1 MNDSASPSTRTT
13 GVSYDAP
20 MHDPSSVAFDRQPV
34 WSTLDRRFWVAAV
47 LGTVASA
54 IVLGVP
60 SAVIPNPF
68 FVRMTPTEPV
78 NLVVWLVSAP
88 LAGLLIATYVARA
101 GTVQDPHADAGAG
114 KVTVGGIGAFL
125 AIGCPI
131 CNKII
136 VAVLGVSGAL
146 NVFAPLQP
154 LIGALSIALLAGTLA
169 WRLRARA
176 RGCERCVDAGG
187 RETAAPV
194 RPLG

>member
-1 MNDSASPSTRTT
+1 MNGPST
-13 GVSYDAP
+13 
-20 MHDPSSVAFDRQPV
+20 VAFDRQRLS
-34 WSTLDRRFWVAAV
+34 STLDRRFWSAAV

-54 IVLGVP
+54 IVLGIP

-101 GTVQDPHADAGAG
+101 GIVRDPHDDAGAG

-176 RGCERCVDAGG
+176 RGCERCVV
-187 RETAAPV
+187 TADSGPTAPV

>member
-1 MNDSASPSTRTT
+1 MNA
-13 GVSYDAP
+13 
-20 MHDPSSVAFDRQPV
+20 PSSATFDRQRLWP
-34 WSTLDRRFWVAAV
+34 TLDRRFWVVSV

-78 NLVVWLVSAP
+78 NVVVWLVSAP
-88 LAGLLIATYVARA
+88 LAGLLVATYIART
-101 GTVQDPHADAGAG
+101 GTVRDPHADPGTG
-114 KVTVGGIGAFL
+114 QVTIGGVGAFL

-154 LIGALSIALLAGTLA
+154 LIGALSIALLAGTQA

-176 RGCERCVDAGG
+176 RGCERCVVAGG
-187 RETAAPV
+187 PEPPASV

>member
-1 MNDSASPSTRTT
+1 MSYDGPVSSPSTIA
-13 GVSYDAP
+13 S
-20 MHDPSSVAFDRQPV
+20 DRRRL
-34 WSTLDRRFWVAAV
+34 WSTLDRRFWAAAI
-47 LGTVASA
+47 LGSVASA

-88 LAGLLIATYVARA
+88 LAGLLIATYIART
-101 GTVQDPHADAGAG
+101 GTVRDPHADAGAG

-146 NVFAPLQP
+146 NVLAPLQP

-176 RGCERCVDAGG
+176 RGCERCVVTGG
-187 RETAAPV
+187 RDPTAPV
-194 RPLG
+194 RPRG